1 MKKNKFD
8 GVLEAVRVDQNDQ
21 LLLAK
26 IYEKRGVVWS
36 DHFLVN
42 REDFIQRI
50 KNGNVFVVGTRQ
62 YKLGSSFETS
72 DSVQLSLNNEQA
84 YIRLDQENSPSDNLK
99 NLPRF

>member
-21 LLLAK
+21 LILAK

-42 REDFIQRI
+42 RGEFIQRI
-50 KNGNVFVVGTRQ
+50 KDGSVFMVGTRQ
-62 YKLGSSFETS
+62 YKLGSTFEIT
-72 DSVQLSLNNEQA
+72 DPVRLSIDNEQA